1 MRKFYCS
8 VKLKFDTAIGL
19 NIAINVATSKS
30 LFYLLAM
37 NRFNR
42 LLLLLAVCLP
52 VFAFAQTDLTYLHC
66 GRVLDG
72 KGGEMT
78 EKTIVVE
85 GKIIVRIEDGFSAAG
100 AGAKTVD
107 LKQSTVMPGFI
118 DLHVHVE
125 SELNPKAYSEKY
137 TMNPADVALRATT
150 YMRRTLDAGF
160 TTVRDLGG
168 SGVNISLRNAINA
181 GYVEGPRIFTA
192 GKAIATTGGHAD
204 PSNGRSTALS
214 FDAGPEAGVINS
226 ADEAWKAVRT
236 RYKNGADCIKVTATG
251 GVLSVA
257 KDGQG
262 AQFRDAEIEA
272 IVAAAKEYGMHTA
285 AHAHGVGGMQRA
297 IRAGITTIEHGTLM
311 DEATADLM
319 IEYGT
324 YWVPTLSAGTFVA
337 NKAKIPGFFPAIIV
351 PKAISVG
358 GQQREIFTK
367 MYKKGVKIAFGTDSG
382 VSPHGDNAK
391 EFGYLVECGVKPMDA
406 IVSATGTAAFIL
418 GQQDKLGQL
427 KAGFT
432 ADIVAVK
439 GNPLKDIYL
448 LEKVDFVMKNGERV
462 K

>member
-1 MRKFYCS
+1 MNGKTT
-8 VKLKFDTAIGL
+8 LLLI
-19 NIAINVATSKS
+19 
-30 LFYLLAM
+30 LAM
-37 NRFNR
+37 S
-42 LLLLLAVCLP
+42 LSTLS
-52 VFAFAQTDLTYLHC
+52 FAQSNLTYLHC
-66 GRVLDG
+66 GRILDG
-72 KGGEMT
+72 MGSEMT
-78 EKTIVVE
+78 EQTIVVE
-85 GKIIVRIEDGFSAAG
+85 GKTILRIEAGYTGAAAG
-100 AGAKTVD
+100 AKEVD

-125 SELNPKAYSEKY
+125 SELNPKAYSERY

-168 SGVNISLRNAINA
+168 TGVNISLRNAINA
-181 GYVEGPRIFTA
+181 GYVAGPRIFTA
-192 GKAIATTGGHAD
+192 EKAIATTGGHAD
-204 PSNGRSTALS
+204 PSNGRSNELS

-236 RYKNGADCIKVTATG
+236 RYKNGADCIKITATG

-262 AQFRDAEIEA
+262 AQFRDAELEA

-311 DEATADLM
+311 NEETADLM

-324 YWVPTLSAGTFVA
+324 YWVPTLSAGTYVA
-337 NKAKIPGFFPAIIV
+337 NKAKEPGFFPAIIV
-351 PKAISVG
+351 PKAISIG
-358 GQQREIFTK
+358 SQQKEIFTR

-391 EFGYLVECGVKPMDA
+391 EFRYLVECGVEPMDA
-406 IVSATGTAAFIL
+406 IVSATGTAALVL
-418 GQQDKLGQL
+418 GQQDRLGQI

-432 ADIVAVK
+432 ADIVAVE
-439 GNPLKDIYL
+439 GNPLKDIAL
-448 LEKVDFVMKNGERV
+448 LEKLGFVMKEGKVVRD
-462 K
+462 